1 MLTWGVFYPVAI
13 TCQLIALGSCPNPVK
28 MGKILWFAMKKIILD
43 LDVVFYWCLHDG
55 NMFMHILFSLGWRHQ
70 ALDANAK
77 SHFFDSS
84 FYWKVGY
91 NTSL

>member
-43 LDVVFYWCLHDG
+43 LDVVFY
-55 NMFMHILFSLGWRHQ
+55 
-70 ALDANAK
+70 
-77 SHFFDSS
+77 
-84 FYWKVGY
+84 
-91 NTSL
+91 